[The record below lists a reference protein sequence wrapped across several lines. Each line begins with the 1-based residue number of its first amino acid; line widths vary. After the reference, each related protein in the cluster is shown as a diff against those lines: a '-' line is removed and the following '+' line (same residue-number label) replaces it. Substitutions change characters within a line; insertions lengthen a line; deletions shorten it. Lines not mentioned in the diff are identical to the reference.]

1 MTTSEST
8 DTCPG
13 CPDCLLT
20 QHISTVAAALDPDK
34 LADRVR
40 RELRS
45 GTVDEDT
52 ILYGVGIDL
61 AVDVHGRAVWSGE
74 CTRTADQQLHLAL
87 VYLAAALAAGARI

>member
-8 DTCPG
+8 GTCP
-13 CPDCLLT
+13 DYLLT

-45 GTVDEDT
+45 GTVDDDT

-61 AVDVHGRAVWSGE
+61 AVDPSAREVWEGE
-74 CTRTADQQLHLAL
+74 YTRTADQQLNLAL

>member
-1 MTTSEST
+1 MATAEST
-8 DTCPG
+8 TACPG
-13 CPDCLLT
+13 CLLT
-20 QHISTVAAALDPDK
+20 QHISTVAAALDPDR

-45 GTVDEDT
+45 GTVDDDT

-74 CTRTADQQLHLAL
+74 CTSTADQQLNLAL